1 MSKEFITNQEKLLS
15 DVVNNYLKDSDNLYF
30 LVGFFYFSGFEELVE
45 NLKEKNLKILV
56 GLEIEKGILNRVKE
70 VEFLTEQNVSRAE
83 IRDKFNKSLVDL
95 FNETNFFDTKLNIE
109 AFKLFFSK
117 IKDGTLEIRK
127 TKNPNHSKMYLFEFT
142 EESSHHGEELG
153 RVITGSSNLTRSG
166 LRGQFELNVVL
177 KENSDFEKG
186 KEIFDMLWKEAIIIV
201 DKDNIKIFED
211 DVIEKIWFEKLYKPI
226 LLYIRVLH
234 EYFSINLAQ
243 KVKYPHEITK
253 ERFLNLRYQM
263 DAIQL
268 ALSTIEK
275 HNGVIIADVVGLGK
289 SIIAST
295 VAHNLNLKTIIIAP
309 PHLVKQWDDEYRDY
323 FDFNAKVFSSG
334 SIANALEYL
343 NNNTDGQQRLII
355 VDEAHKYRNDETNDY
370 GMLHN
375 LCQGNKVVLLTAT
388 PFNNRP
394 QDIFSMIKLFQIPA
408 KSTLKT
414 VGNLSEEFYRLILE
428 YKKLEKS
435 QKDQSES
442 PEAIKA
448 QLEEIARQIR
458 LIISPLVIRR
468 SRLDLEDIS
477 AYKNDIKAQKIEF
490 PVVNP
495 PEELQYNLGNLQDLY
510 IYTLERIASE
520 DGKNCFKGTR
530 YRPVTYLKDF
540 KKYQKTIE
548 EEFGNFNL
556 FKNSQNQISH
566 FMRRLL
572 VQRFESSIAAFEST
586 LKYMIFS
593 SENIQKWIKVRNTV
607 PIFKKGNLPE
617 IEKYYQISSDDV
629 LKEVE
634 GMNLEDD
641 LSNLKKRGLFEIP
654 VEDIKKGFQ
663 EDLESDIEILKSLQK
678 KWFEKGITED
688 PKLDQISSILKEHL
702 KLEPHR
708 KIIVFSEYADTVNYL
723 YKNLENKLPV
733 FKYTSNDS
741 SVKNKEIISRNFD
754 AGITANK
761 QENKF
766 KILLATDAISEGY
779 NLHRAGMIIN
789 YDIPYNPTR
798 VIQRIGRINRINK
811 KVFDVL
817 FIYNYFPSSVGED
830 ETRTKQ
836 ISTLKIAMIQ
846 ALLGDDTKVLTSEEE
861 LKSFFNE
868 VYIKEFEKS
877 EERSWDAKYKDYYL
891 QLVDSNS
898 ELLKFAL
905 QIPKRTRIGRK
916 SDNFSGV
923 LVFGKKGNDFVFR
936 LGISP
941 DVTKPLSP
949 EEALS
954 MFEANFTEKS
964 FEVTDQFEPLYEKV
978 KSDLFKRNTQV
989 PNEKLKREVL
999 DRLEVIQQ
1007 SSTGNLKDYISD
1019 LVDVINLDGLPR
1031 LYLKF
1036 INQLKTEQAASIPE
1050 KIAPHYISTILK
1062 SARSVDEGEELL
1074 ILSEEFI
1081 NQNNETY
1088 KPKVEN
1094 D

>member
-45 NLKEKNLKILV
+45 NLKNKNLKILV
-56 GLEIEKGILNRVKE
+56 GLEIEKGLMNRVKE
-70 VEFLTEQNVSRAE
+70 VETLTAQNFSRAE
-83 IRDKFNKSLVDL
+83 VRDRFNKSLVEL
-95 FNETNFFDTKLNIE
+95 FNESNFFDTKQNSDS
-109 AFKLFFSK
+109 FKLFFSK

-127 TKNPNHSKMYLFEFT
+127 TKNPNHSKMYLFEFN
-142 EESSHHGEELG
+142 EDKSHHGEEFG

-177 KENSDFEKG
+177 KENSDYTKG
-186 KEIFDMLWKEAIIIV
+186 REIFDLLWNEAVVIA
-201 DKDNIKIFED
+201 DKDNVKIFED
-211 DVIEKIWFEKLYKPI
+211 EVIDKIWFEKLYNPV

-234 EYFSINLAQ
+234 EYFNIDLER
-243 KVKYPHEITK
+243 KVKFPHEITK
-253 ERFLNLRYQM
+253 ERFLNLRYQT

-268 ALSTIEK
+268 AISTMEK

-289 SIIAST
+289 SIIASA
-295 VAHNLNLKTIIIAP
+295 VAHNLNLKTIVIAP

-334 SIANALEYL
+334 SIAGALEYL
-343 NNNTDGQQRLII
+343 NNNTDGEQRLII
-355 VDEAHKYRNDETNDY
+355 IDEAHKYRNDETRDY
-370 GMLHN
+370 GLLHEV
-375 LCQGNKVVLLTAT
+375 CQGNRVILLTAT

-408 KSTLKT
+408 KPTLKT
-414 VGNLSEEFYRLILE
+414 VGNLAEEFYRLIID
-428 YKKLEKS
+428 YKRLEKV

-442 PEAIKA
+442 PEVIKA

-468 SRLDLEDIS
+468 SRLDLDDIQ
-477 AYKNDIKAQKIEF
+477 AYKKDIQEQKIEF

-495 PEELQYNLGNLQDLY
+495 PEQLEYKLGKLEDLY

-520 DGKNCFKGTR
+520 DGKNCFKGAR

-556 FKNSQNQISH
+556 FKNSQNQISR

-572 VQRFESSIAAFEST
+572 VQRFESSVAAFETT
-586 LKYMIFS
+586 LRFMIRS
-593 SENIQKWIKVRNTV
+593 SENIQKWIEVRKTV
-607 PIFKKGNLPE
+607 PIFKKGNLPV
-617 IEKYYQISSDDV
+617 IEDYYQMSSDEV
-629 LKEVE
+629 LKELD
-634 GMNLEDD
+634 GMNLEED
-641 LSNLKKRGLFEIP
+641 LGKLKQKGLFEIP
-654 VEDIKKGFQ
+654 VDDIKKAFQ
-663 EDLESDIEILKSLQK
+663 EDLDDDIAILKSLYKQ
-678 KWFEKGITED
+678 WFENGIKED
-688 PKLDQISSILKEHL
+688 PKLDQISHILQEHM

-723 YKNLENKLPV
+723 YQNLSKKLPV
-733 FKYTSNDS
+733 FKYTSSDAS
-741 SVKNKEIISRNFD
+741 MLNKEVISKNFD
-754 AGITANK
+754 AGIAAGK
-761 QENKF
+761 QENKY

-811 KVFDVL
+811 KVFDQL
-817 FIYNYFPSSVGED
+817 YIYNYFPSAVGED

-868 VYIKEFEKS
+868 VYQKEFEKS
-877 EERSWDAKYKDYYL
+877 EERSWDTKHRDYYL
-891 QLVDSNS
+891 QLFDSNS

-905 QIPKRTRIGRK
+905 QIPKRTRIGRN
-916 SDNFSGV
+916 SENHSGV
-923 LVFGKKGNDFVFR
+923 LVFGKKANDFVFR
-936 LGISP
+936 VALTP
-941 DVTKPLSP
+941 YETQPLPP
-949 EEALS
+949 EEALN
-954 MFEANFTEKS
+954 MFEAGLTES
-964 FEVTDQFEPLYEKV
+964 PVMVSDRFDTLYEKV
-978 KSDLFKRNTQV
+978 KADLFKRNTQV
-989 PNEKLKREVL
+989 PNEKLKREVTARIEIFRQSADGTFRDYL
-999 DRLEVIQQ
+999 DDLTQVIQ
-1007 SSTGNLKDYISD
+1007 
-1019 LVDVINLDGLPR
+1019 LDGLPR
-1031 LYLKF
+1031 HYMKAL
-1036 INQLKTEQAASIPE
+1036 NQLKQTLAVEIPGM
-1050 KIAPHYISTILK
+1050 IAPHYITTILK
-1062 SARSVDEGEELL
+1062 SARNVDEGEEML
-1074 ILSEEFI
+1074 ILTEEFI
-1081 NQNNETY
+1081 QHKSQPDKNNTQ
-1088 KPKVEN
+1088 V
-1094 D
+1094 